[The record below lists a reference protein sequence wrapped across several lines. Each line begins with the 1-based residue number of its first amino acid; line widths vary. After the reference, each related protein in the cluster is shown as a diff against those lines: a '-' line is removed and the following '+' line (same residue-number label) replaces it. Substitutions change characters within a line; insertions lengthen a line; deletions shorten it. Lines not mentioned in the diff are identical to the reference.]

1 MANHPH
7 IGHLLQVG
15 KSKAMGLLTLREI
28 TELGHD
34 GATLARQFNAKAGY
48 AVRHFNIGDRMWGDP
63 LAAGMESI
71 AVIHLPSLQKLI
83 DSEKELLRRLGWP
96 QTAQEFAIRSFDD
109 YVLRDARIPT
119 RAACRRLSSAPM
131 IIPTRITR
139 KTAFVT
145 GWDYNPI
152 N

>member
-34 GATLARQFNAKAGY
+34 GAILARQFNASAGY

-83 DSEKELLRRLGWP
+83 DSEKDLLQRIGWP
-96 QTAQEFAIRSFDD
+96 QSAQEFAVRSFED
-109 YVLRDARIPT
+109 YILRDDANPDQSRLQALIK
-119 RAACRRLSSAPM
+119 RAYDHPYADQKKNRL
-131 IIPTRITR
+131 RDWL
-139 KTAFVT
+139 
-145 GWDYNPI
+145 GL
-152 N
+152 